1 MSVLSSTGRQDS
13 LSRRRKSW
21 TNLSLGGDDLAF
33 TNTLA
38 LGGHGQR
45 LLQLL
50 AEDDI
55 LDEHRLDLNTPTGR
69 DILDD
74 LANAL
79 GDLLTA
85 LDDVLQDT
93 GTDDVAQGG
102 LGTLDQGLADVGDS
116 ESGLVRADDVVVD
129 DAGEVEVDIVL
140 GHAHLLGDLDDLD
153 LDVDLD
159 KALGQGV
166 DLNQTRVNC
175 LVEFAE
181 LSDKAD
187 VTLADVLI
195 GVGAAD
201 AARDRA
207 EGSHAGAEGVD
218 YRVQTVSTSC
228 GRDGRWA

>member
-1 MSVLSSTGRQDS
+1 MERRTYVSYGSQRASSATPACAETGRGNRG
-13 LSRRRKSW
+13 LL

-33 TNTLA
+33 TDTLA
-38 LGGHGQR
+38 LGSHGQR

-55 LDEHRLDLNTPTGR
+55 LDEHRLNLDTPAGR
-69 DILDD
+69 DVLDD

-79 GDLLTA
+79 GDLLAA
-85 LDDVLQDT
+85 LDDVLENT

-116 ESGLVRADDVVVD
+116 EGGLVRADDVVVD
-129 DAGEVEVDIVL
+129 NTGEVEVDVVL

-159 KALGQGV
+159 EALGQGV
-166 DLNQTRVNC
+166 DLNQARVDC

-181 LSDKAD
+181 LGDQAD
-187 VTLADVLI
+187 VALADVLI
-195 GVGAAD
+195 RVGAAD
-201 AARDRA
+201 AAWDRA
-207 EGSHAGAEGVD
+207 QGSHAGAEGVD
-218 YRVQTVSTSC
+218 YQ
-228 GRDGRWA
+228 

>member
-1 MSVLSSTGRQDS
+1 MREG
-13 LSRRRKSW
+13 W

-50 AEDDI
+50 AENDI
-55 LDEHRLDLNTPTGR
+55 LDEHRLDLDTPTGR

-74 LANAL
+74 LSNAL

-85 LDDVLQDT
+85 LNDILQDT

-116 ESGLVRADDVVVD
+116 EGGLVRADDVVVD

-140 GHAHLLGDLDDLD
+140 GHAHLLGDLDDLN
-153 LDVDLD
+153 LDIDLD
-159 KALGQGV
+159 KALGQRV
-166 DLNQTRVNC
+166 DLNQAGVDC
-175 LVEFAE
+175 LVELAE
-181 LSDKAD
+181 LGDQAD

-195 GVGAAD
+195 RIGAAD
-201 AARDRA
+201 AARNRA
-207 EGSHAGAEGVD
+207 EGSHARAEGVD
-218 YRVQTVSTSC
+218 YRRQTVSNSC
-228 GRDGRWA
+228 GRGGRWT

>member
-1 MSVLSSTGRQDS
+1 M
-13 LSRRRKSW
+13 
-21 TNLSLGGDDLAF
+21 
-33 TNTLA
+33 
-38 LGGHGQR
+38 
-45 LLQLL
+45 
-50 AEDDI
+50 AEDNI

-85 LDDVLQDT
+85 LNHVLQDT

-116 ESGLVRADDVVVD
+116 EGGLVRADDVVVD

-166 DLNQTRVNC
+166 DLNQAGVDC
-175 LVEFAE
+175 LVELAE
-181 LSDKAD
+181 LGDQAD
-187 VTLADVLI
+187 VTLADILI

-218 YRVQTVSTSC
+218 YWGQTVSTSC
-228 GRDGRWA
+228 GRGGG